1 MPVTP
6 PTINLA
12 KHVPPLSAEQIASPK
27 QLSELRFETF
37 NESDVREE
45 FLVPL
50 IGLLGYQRNS
60 DYSVLR
66 EESYKLNPLF
76 LTVGSSRTKLDYQFN
91 VYKAGFW
98 LLEAKGAR
106 CSRTKPVDPSSER
119 T

>member
-12 KHVPPLSAEQIASPK
+12 KHVPPPSAEQIATLK
-27 QLSELRFETF
+27 KLSELRFETF

-66 EESYKLNPLF
+66 EESYS
-76 LTVGSSRTKLDYQFN
+76 LTLPHIHIHQEFII
-91 VYKAGFW
+91 
-98 LLEAKGAR
+98 
-106 CSRTKPVDPSSER
+106 
-119 T
+119 